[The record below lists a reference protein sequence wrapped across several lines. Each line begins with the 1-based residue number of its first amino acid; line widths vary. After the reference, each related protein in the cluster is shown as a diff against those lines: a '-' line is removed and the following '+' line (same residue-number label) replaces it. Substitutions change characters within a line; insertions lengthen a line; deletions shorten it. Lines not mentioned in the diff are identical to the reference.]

1 MATCL
6 LFLKR
11 PSVFKHVCC
20 IFASRY
26 DTFISAR
33 SVWFFSKLA
42 VSFSLMVSCPLQD
55 LSILRFISLNE
66 MSLAD
71 LLDLLSIKSSQN
83 PKAEGVTSAG
93 SPPAVFHPGVPGA
106 LPQWPPPFHNPWG
119 SSQAWEEG
127 VLIQKDLALAFSTH
141 LRVFWIGSPRSKVT
155 G

>member
-1 MATCL
+1 
-6 LFLKR
+6 
-11 PSVFKHVCC
+11 
-20 IFASRY
+20 
-26 DTFISAR
+26 
-33 SVWFFSKLA
+33 
-42 VSFSLMVSCPLQD
+42 MVSCPLQD

-71 LLDLLSIKSSQN
+71 LLDLLPIKSSQN

-106 LPQWPPPFHNPWG
+106 LPQWPLHFHTPWG